1 MDCDKWLWKTKKW
14 QWLKDLKKKK
24 SEKIIGQFTWHRTL
38 KKKTLSNVE
47 HLSWQ
52 NGVCSLIVKCSIHH
66 KPTTPL
72 THDCND
78 LIMFSIMIERKK
90 YVTFIRV

>member
-1 MDCDKWLWKTKKW
+1 MT
-14 QWLKDLKKKK
+14 QN
-24 SEKIIGQFTWHRTL
+24 TL

-47 HLSWQ
+47 HLSRQ
-52 NGVCSLIVKCSIHH
+52 NGVCSLIVKCFIHR
-66 KPTTPL
+66 KTTPPS
-72 THDCND
+72 THDCNN

>member
-1 MDCDKWLWKTKKW
+1 MT
-14 QWLKDLKKKK
+14 QNTLK
-24 SEKIIGQFTWHRTL
+24 

-47 HLSWQ
+47 HLSRQ

-66 KPTTPL
+66 KPTPPL

-90 YVTFIRV
+90 IRYFYQGII